1 MGARGAAH
9 PRRALHGYRGL
20 ASRERSPTA
29 ASKSTGLPK
38 ARDRCR
44 LWFEALSKSK
54 ISPELSTTPNTVCQA
69 RNIVVIDA
77 TKPRSRKV
85 SMLQVHQSSNRWDLY
100 KGDGPVK
107 WDNNLKCWCVFDP
120 KMIADISRRPEF
132 HVVNY
137 SHAVQTIIDRIG
149 MDLSVT
155 RSVLDEIPLANEGET
170 HATLR
175 RKMAHVI
182 ADYED
187 LAVTSFQLKL
197 EELVPKIFSPNN
209 TFDLVDDFFAPLF
222 DSLVT
227 ELIGTAISREFT
239 PESISQIF
247 DRMLSL
253 KRRMTI
259 EKQLRDLVENL
270 ENDHNNLH
278 VAPLVA
284 VALMV
289 LGKDALIGSLSCSLH
304 SLLNVN
310 SGVEFCKIEWPEL
323 IPFTGVPYIER
334 VAMDSQNVGAHYI
347 RKGDRVRLYFDA
359 CSRLLG
365 APEENLYFGTGR
377 HTCLGRK
384 ISQRVW
390 KALVDNL
397 RRKKIRAR
405 VGEFAF
411 RSNDYVF
418 NYPACFVGHFYE

>member
-1 MGARGAAH
+1 
-9 PRRALHGYRGL
+9 
-20 ASRERSPTA
+20 
-29 ASKSTGLPK
+29 
-38 ARDRCR
+38 
-44 LWFEALSKSK
+44 
-54 ISPELSTTPNTVCQA
+54 
-69 RNIVVIDA
+69 
-77 TKPRSRKV
+77 
-85 SMLQVHQSSNRWDLY
+85 
-100 KGDGPVK
+100 
-107 WDNNLKCWCVFDP
+107 
-120 KMIADISRRPEF
+120 MIADISRRTEF

-137 SHAVQTIIDRIG
+137 PHAVQTIIDRIG

-170 HATLR
+170 HAALR
-175 RKMAHVI
+175 RKMARVI
-182 ADYED
+182 ADYEE
-187 LAVTSFQLKL
+187 LAVTAFQLKL
-197 EELVPKIFSPNN
+197 EELAPKIFSPNN
-209 TFDLVDDFFAPLF
+209 TLDLVDSFFAPLF

-227 ELIGTAISREFT
+227 QLIGTDISREFA

-253 KRRMTI
+253 NRRMSI
-259 EKQLRDLVENL
+259 EQQLRALVDKL
-270 ENDHNNLH
+270 ENEHNDLH

-304 SLLNVN
+304 ALLNVN
-310 SGVEFCKIEWPEL
+310 SGIEFCKIEWPEL

-334 VAMDSQNVGAHYI
+334 IAMDSLNFGAHYI
-347 RKGDRVRLYFDA
+347 RKGERVRLYFDA
-359 CSRLLG
+359 CSKLIG
-365 APEENLYFGTGR
+365 SPEEILYFGTGR

-397 RRKKIRAR
+397 RQKKIRAR
-405 VGEFAF
+405 VSKFAF